1 MPFKLIPLDKIP
13 NVKNILGLEP
23 LKQNIKSKKNDE
35 FKNYLSSIDKPQIY
49 LELLPIAIFHQ
60 NFEIVKLMVEK
71 FNIKNTVFVNMNAS
85 SFYNSILKDD
95 SKDKITE
102 GKDIY
107 IDVQIPFVLM
117 SGIGGDIEIFKY
129 LLNQKLISD
138 KNQTGIIGLS
148 KKFKNI
154 FNSNIIGA
162 CAYYGNNKL
171 LEYLLK
177 NYKNDLDVNVTTTER
192 KSRNT
197 KPNILKE
204 FQGCTPCLLAVE
216 GPSSDATTLET
227 LKILN
232 NHKAN
237 FGVSDFNEDN
247 ILHLAT
253 KAKKIETAKFIID
266 TLKFKDLISEVNK
279 DKYTPLSLAQHL
291 NNDAFITY
299 YSDLNEIDEKEIQD
313 NVNELIESSKTA
325 TIRQSKKSKKKNK
338 KKGKNRDI
346 PALLNYSSENKEST
360 EKEKNRKE
368 EESNNNKNESQK
380 EIDSKQNEESQ
391 NNKNDLNEKNDK
403 KEEEIKDKNEGKS
416 KEETKNEENK
426 IESKKDENKEES
438 KIEETKNQI
447 KKEKKEKKQTNNK
460 KSKKNENIQTID
472 QQEDEFIIGLNIKKN
487 KKNKKLKKENNDSPS
502 KEKENDE
509 NKKEEKTNDNNKSEK
524 LKDKSKKEKRID
536 KDEEEIRKKEEEKKK
551 KEQEERERENE
562 RKEEEKRK
570 KEEEEKKRKEEEE
583 KKRKEEEEK
592 RKKEEEE
599 KRKKEKEEKRKKEE
613 EEKKRKEEEK
623 RRKEEEKRKKELEE
637 KKRIEEEEKRKKEE
651 EEKRKKEEEEKKRI
665 EEEEKRKKE
674 DEEERDKIS
683 VSVDDNIDNFSSE
696 KYEDIIQVNEE
707 DYEKLNQKYI
717 ELGKK
722 IENSEKEKEYLNSIL
737 IKMIVE
743 NKKNQEKS
751 NKDQNI
757 NDLIY
762 LSNKELEEKNRI
774 INDLEEKISMI
785 DLTDINNLPKE
796 KLEKYKEFYTKNLK
810 LINEL
815 MK

>member
-1 MPFKLIPLDKIP
+1 MSFNLISLDKIP
-13 NVKNILGLEP
+13 NVKNILGLEL

-35 FKNYLSSIDKPQIY
+35 IKNYLSSIDKPQIY

-60 NFEIVKLMVEK
+60 NFEIIKLMVEK

-177 NYKNDLDVNVTTTER
+177 NYKNDLDVNVSTTER

-227 LKILN
+227 LKILC

-237 FGVSDFNEDN
+237 FGVNDFNEDN

-266 TLKFKDLISEVNK
+266 TLKLKDLISEVNK

-338 KKGKNRDI
+338 KKGKNRDM

-360 EKEKNRKE
+360 EEEKNKKKE
-368 EESNNNKNESQK
+368 ENNNNKNENESQK
-380 EIDSKQNEESQ
+380 EINSKKNEESQ
-391 NNKNDLNEKNDK
+391 NNKNDLNEKDDK
-403 KEEEIKDKNEGKS
+403 KEEEIKDNIEEKS
-416 KEETKNEENK
+416 KEEIENEENK

-438 KIEETKNQI
+438 KIEEIKNEI

-487 KKNKKLKKENNDSPS
+487 KKNKKLKKENNDSPN

-509 NKKEEKTNDNNKSEK
+509 NKKEEKTNNNNKSEK
-524 LKDKSKKEKRID
+524 LKNKSKKEKRVD
-536 KDEEEIRKKEEEKKK
+536 KDEEEIRKKEEEKRK
-551 KEQEERERENE
+551 KEKEEKERENE

-592 RKKEEEE
+592 
-599 KRKKEKEEKRKKEE
+599 KRKKKRGRREKKKRGRREKKKRGRREKKKRRREKKKRRRKKKERIRGEKENRG
-613 EEKKRKEEEK
+613 
-623 RRKEEEKRKKELEE
+623 RR
-637 KKRIEEEEKRKKEE
+637 
-651 EEKRKKEEEEKKRI
+651 
-665 EEEEKRKKE
+665 
-674 DEEERDKIS
+674 
-683 VSVDDNIDNFSSE
+683 
-696 KYEDIIQVNEE
+696 
-707 DYEKLNQKYI
+707 
-717 ELGKK
+717 
-722 IENSEKEKEYLNSIL
+722 EKEKRGRR
-737 IKMIVE
+737 
-743 NKKNQEKS
+743 KK
-751 NKDQNI
+751 
-757 NDLIY
+757 
-762 LSNKELEEKNRI
+762 KERGRRK
-774 INDLEEKISMI
+774 K
-785 DLTDINNLPKE
+785 KE
-796 KLEKYKEFYTKNLK
+796 RGRRKKKERR
-810 LINEL
+810 
-815 MK
+815 

>member
-1 MPFKLIPLDKIP
+1 MPFNLMSLNKMP
-13 NVKNILGLEP
+13 NVKNILGLEL
-23 LKQNIKSKKNDE
+23 LKQNIKSKQNDDI
-35 FKNYLSSIDKPQIY
+35 KNYLSSIDKPEIY
-49 LELLPIAIFHQ
+49 LELLSIAIFHR
-60 NFEIVKLMVEK
+60 NFEIIKLMVEK
-71 FNIKNTVFVNMNAS
+71 FNIKNTFFFDMNAS

-129 LLNQKLISD
+129 LLNHKLISD

-177 NYKNDLDVNVTTTER
+177 NYKNDLDVNVTTTEK

-237 FGVSDFNEDN
+237 FGVNDFNEDN

-266 TLKFKDLISEVNK
+266 TLKLKDLISEVNK

-313 NVNELIESSKTA
+313 NVNELIESSRT
-325 TIRQSKKSKKKNK
+325 TIIRQSKKSKKKNK

-360 EKEKNRKE
+360 EAEKNINK
-368 EESNNNKNESQK
+368 EESNNNKNENESQK
-380 EIDSKQNEESQ
+380 EINSKQNEESQ
-391 NNKNDLNEKNDK
+391 NNKNDLKEKDDK
-403 KEEEIKDKNEGKS
+403 KEEEIKDKNEGKNNQIE
-416 KEETKNEENK
+416 EETKNEDNK
-426 IESKKDENKEES
+426 IDSKNDENKEES
-438 KIEETKNQI
+438 KKEETKEEI
-447 KKEKKEKKQTNNK
+447 KKEKKEKKQNK
-460 KSKKNENIQTID
+460 KSKKMENIQTIE

-487 KKNKKLKKENNDSPS
+487 KKNKKLKKENNDSPN

-524 LKDKSKKEKRID
+524 LKNKSKKEKRTD
-536 KDEEEIRKKEEEKKK
+536 KDEEEIRKKKEEEEKRK
-551 KEQEERERENE
+551 KEQEEIERENE
-562 RKEEEKRK
+562 RKEEEKR
-570 KEEEEKKRKEEEE
+570 RKEE
-583 KKRKEEEEK
+583 
-592 RKKEEEE
+592 
-599 KRKKEKEEKRKKEE
+599 
-613 EEKKRKEEEK
+613 
-623 RRKEEEKRKKELEE
+623 EE

-651 EEKRKKEEEEKKRI
+651 EEKRKKEEEEKRKKEEEEKKRR

-696 KYEDIIQVNEE
+696 KYEDILQVNEE

-722 IENSEKEKEYLNSIL
+722 IENSEKEKEYLNSLL

-762 LSNKELEEKNRI
+762 LSNKELEDKNRI
-774 INDLEEKISMI
+774 INDLEEKIDMT
-785 DLTDINNLPKE
+785 DLTDINNFPKE

-810 LINEL
+810 LIND
-815 MK
+815 MIK

>member
-1 MPFKLIPLDKIP
+1 MPFNLMSLNKMP
-13 NVKNILGLEP
+13 NVKNILGLEL
-23 LKQNIKSKKNDE
+23 LKQNIKSKQNDDI
-35 FKNYLSSIDKPQIY
+35 KNYLSSIDKPEIY
-49 LELLPIAIFHQ
+49 LELLSIAIFHR
-60 NFEIVKLMVEK
+60 NFEIIKLMVEK
-71 FNIKNTVFVNMNAS
+71 FNIKNTFFFDMNAS

-129 LLNQKLISD
+129 LLNHKLISD

-177 NYKNDLDVNVTTTER
+177 NYKNDLDVNVTTTEK

-237 FGVSDFNEDN
+237 FGVNDFNEDN

-266 TLKFKDLISEVNK
+266 TLKLKDLISEVNK

-313 NVNELIESSKTA
+313 NVNELIESSRT
-325 TIRQSKKSKKKNK
+325 TVIRQSKKSKKKNK

-360 EKEKNRKE
+360 EAEKNINKE
-368 EESNNNKNESQK
+368 ENNNNKNENESQK
-380 EIDSKQNEESQ
+380 EINSKQNEESQ
-391 NNKNDLNEKNDK
+391 NNKNDLNEKDDK
-403 KEEEIKDKNEGKS
+403 KEEEIKDKNEEKS
-416 KEETKNEENK
+416 DQIEKEAKNEDNK
-426 IESKKDENKEES
+426 IDSKNDENKEES
-438 KIEETKNQI
+438 KKEETKEEI
-447 KKEKKEKKQTNNK
+447 KKEKKEKKQNK
-460 KSKKNENIQTID
+460 KSKKMENIQTIE

-487 KKNKKLKKENNDSPS
+487 KKNKKLKKENNDSPN

-524 LKDKSKKEKRID
+524 LKNNSKKEKRID
-536 KDEEEIRKKEEEKKK
+536 KEEEEIRKKKEEEEKRK
-551 KEQEERERENE
+551 KEQEEIERENE
-562 RKEEEKRK
+562 RKEEEKRR
-570 KEEEEKKRKEEEE
+570 KEEEEKRRKEEEEKRRKEEEE
-583 KKRKEEEEK
+583 KKRIEEEEK

-599 KRKKEKEEKRKKEE
+599 KRKKEEK
-613 EEKKRKEEEK
+613 
-623 RRKEEEKRKKELEE
+623 EKRKKELEE
-637 KKRIEEEEKRKKEE
+637 KKRIEEEEKRKKEIEDKRKKEE

-674 DEEERDKIS
+674 EEEERDKIS

-696 KYEDIIQVNEE
+696 KYEDILQVNEE

-722 IENSEKEKEYLNSIL
+722 IENSEKEKEYLNSLL

-751 NKDQNI
+751 NKEQNI

-762 LSNKELEEKNRI
+762 LSNKELEDKNRI
-774 INDLEEKISMI
+774 INDLEEKLAMT
-785 DLTDINNLPKE
+785 DLTDINNFPKE

-810 LINEL
+810 IINDLI
-815 MK
+815 K

>member
-1 MPFKLIPLDKIP
+1 MSFNLISLDKLP
-13 NVKNILGLEP
+13 NVKNILGLEL

-35 FKNYLSSIDKPQIY
+35 IKNYLSSIDKPQIY

-60 NFEIVKLMVEK
+60 NFEIIKLMVEK
-71 FNIKNTVFVNMNAS
+71 FYIKNTVFVNMNAS
-85 SFYNSILKDD
+85 SFFNSILKDD

-138 KNQTGIIGLS
+138 KNQSGIIGLS

-177 NYKNDLDVNVTTTER
+177 NYKNDLDVNVVTTER

-227 LKILN
+227 LKILS

-237 FGVSDFNEDN
+237 FGVNDFNEDN

-253 KAKKIETAKFIID
+253 KAKKIKTAKFIID
-266 TLKFKDLISEVNK
+266 TLKLKDLISEVNK

-338 KKGKNRDI
+338 KKGKNRDM

-360 EKEKNRKE
+360 EEEKNKKKE
-368 EESNNNKNESQK
+368 DSNNNKNENESQK
-380 EIDSKQNEESQ
+380 EINSKKNEESQ
-391 NNKNDLNEKNDK
+391 NNKNDLNEKDDK
-403 KEEEIKDKNEGKS
+403 KEEEIKDKFEGKS

-426 IESKKDENKEES
+426 IETKKDENKEES
-438 KIEETKNQI
+438 KIEETKNEI
-447 KKEKKEKKQTNNK
+447 KKEKKEKKKTNNK

-509 NKKEEKTNDNNKSEK
+509 NKKEEKTNDNNKSDK
-524 LKDKSKKEKRID
+524 LKNKSKKEKRID
-536 KDEEEIRKKEEEKKK
+536 KDEEEIRKKEEEKRK
-551 KEQEERERENE
+551 KEQEETERENE
-562 RKEEEKRK
+562 RKEEEKRKKEEEEKRK

-592 RKKEEEE
+592 
-599 KRKKEKEEKRKKEE
+599 KRKEE
-613 EEKKRKEEEK
+613 EEKKRKEEEEK
-623 RRKEEEKRKKELEE
+623 KRKEEEE
-637 KKRIEEEEKRKKEE
+637 KKRKEDEKRRKEEEKRKKEE

-743 NKKNQEKS
+743 NKKNQEKP

>member
-1 MPFKLIPLDKIP
+1 MPFNLIPLDKIP

-266 TLKFKDLISEVNK
+266 TLKLKDLISEVNK

-360 EKEKNRKE
+360 EKGKNIKE
-368 EESNNNKNESQK
+368 EERNNNKNESQK

-391 NNKNDLNEKNDK
+391 NNKIDLNENNYK
-403 KEEEIKDKNEGKS
+403 K
-416 KEETKNEENK
+416 
-426 IESKKDENKEES
+426 
-438 KIEETKNQI
+438 
-447 KKEKKEKKQTNNK
+447 
-460 KSKKNENIQTID
+460 
-472 QQEDEFIIGLNIKKN
+472 
-487 KKNKKLKKENNDSPS
+487 
-502 KEKENDE
+502 
-509 NKKEEKTNDNNKSEK
+509 
-524 LKDKSKKEKRID
+524 
-536 KDEEEIRKKEEEKKK
+536 
-551 KEQEERERENE
+551 
-562 RKEEEKRK
+562 
-570 KEEEEKKRKEEEE
+570 
-583 KKRKEEEEK
+583 
-592 RKKEEEE
+592 
-599 KRKKEKEEKRKKEE
+599 
-613 EEKKRKEEEK
+613 
-623 RRKEEEKRKKELEE
+623 
-637 KKRIEEEEKRKKEE
+637 
-651 EEKRKKEEEEKKRI
+651 
-665 EEEEKRKKE
+665 
-674 DEEERDKIS
+674 
-683 VSVDDNIDNFSSE
+683 
-696 KYEDIIQVNEE
+696 
-707 DYEKLNQKYI
+707 
-717 ELGKK
+717 
-722 IENSEKEKEYLNSIL
+722 
-737 IKMIVE
+737 
-743 NKKNQEKS
+743 
-751 NKDQNI
+751 
-757 NDLIY
+757 
-762 LSNKELEEKNRI
+762 
-774 INDLEEKISMI
+774 
-785 DLTDINNLPKE
+785 
-796 KLEKYKEFYTKNLK
+796 
-810 LINEL
+810 
-815 MK
+815 

>member
-1 MPFKLIPLDKIP
+1 MPFNLMSLNKMP
-13 NVKNILGLEP
+13 NVKNILGLEL
-23 LKQNIKSKKNDE
+23 LKQNIKSKQNDDI
-35 FKNYLSSIDKPQIY
+35 KNYLSSIDKPEIY
-49 LELLPIAIFHQ
+49 LELLSIAIFHR
-60 NFEIVKLMVEK
+60 NFEIIKLMVEK
-71 FNIKNTVFVNMNAS
+71 FNIKNTFFFDMNAS

-129 LLNQKLISD
+129 LLNHKLISD

-177 NYKNDLDVNVTTTER
+177 NYKNDLDVNVTTTEK

-237 FGVSDFNEDN
+237 FGVNDFNEDN

-266 TLKFKDLISEVNK
+266 TLKLKDLISEVNK

-313 NVNELIESSKTA
+313 NVNELIESSRT
-325 TIRQSKKSKKKNK
+325 TVIRQSKKSKKKNK

-360 EKEKNRKE
+360 EAEKNINKE
-368 EESNNNKNESQK
+368 ENNNNKNENESQK
-380 EIDSKQNEESQ
+380 EINSKQNEESQ
-391 NNKNDLNEKNDK
+391 NNKNDLNEKDDK
-403 KEEEIKDKNEGKS
+403 KEEEIKDKNEGKNNQIE
-416 KEETKNEENK
+416 EETKNEDNK
-426 IESKKDENKEES
+426 IDSKNDENKEES
-438 KIEETKNQI
+438 KKEETKEEI
-447 KKEKKEKKQTNNK
+447 KKEKKEKKQNK
-460 KSKKNENIQTID
+460 KSKKMENIQTIE

-487 KKNKKLKKENNDSPS
+487 KKNKKLKKENNDSPN

-524 LKDKSKKEKRID
+524 LKYKSKKEKRID
-536 KDEEEIRKKEEEKKK
+536 KDEEEIRKKKEEEEKRK
-551 KEQEERERENE
+551 KEQEEIERENE
-562 RKEEEKRK
+562 RKEEEKRR
-570 KEEEEKKRKEEEE
+570 KEEEEKRRKEEEEKRRKEEEE
-583 KKRKEEEEK
+583 KKRIEEEEK

-599 KRKKEKEEKRKKEE
+599 KRKKEEK
-613 EEKKRKEEEK
+613 
-623 RRKEEEKRKKELEE
+623 EKRKKELEE
-637 KKRIEEEEKRKKEE
+637 KKRIEEEEKRKKEIEDKRKKEE

-674 DEEERDKIS
+674 EEEERDKIS

-696 KYEDIIQVNEE
+696 KYEDILQVNEE

-722 IENSEKEKEYLNSIL
+722 IENSEKEKEYLNSLL

-751 NKDQNI
+751 NKEQNI

-762 LSNKELEEKNRI
+762 LSNKELEDKNRI
-774 INDLEEKISMI
+774 INDLEEKLAMT
-785 DLTDINNLPKE
+785 DLTDINNFPKE

-810 LINEL
+810 IINDLI
-815 MK
+815 K

>member
-1 MPFKLIPLDKIP
+1 MPFNLMSLNKMP
-13 NVKNILGLEP
+13 NVKNILGLEL
-23 LKQNIKSKKNDE
+23 LKQNIKSKQNDDI
-35 FKNYLSSIDKPQIY
+35 KNYLSSIDKPEIY
-49 LELLPIAIFHQ
+49 LELLSIAIFHR
-60 NFEIVKLMVEK
+60 NFEIIKLMVEK
-71 FNIKNTVFVNMNAS
+71 FNIKNTFFFDMNAS

-129 LLNQKLISD
+129 LLNHKLISD

-177 NYKNDLDVNVTTTER
+177 NYKNDLDVNVTTTEK

-237 FGVSDFNEDN
+237 FGVNDFNEDN

-266 TLKFKDLISEVNK
+266 TLKLKDLISEVNK

-313 NVNELIESSKTA
+313 NVNELIESSRT
-325 TIRQSKKSKKKNK
+325 TIIRQSKKSKKKNK

-360 EKEKNRKE
+360 EAEKNINK
-368 EESNNNKNESQK
+368 EESNNNKNENESQK
-380 EIDSKQNEESQ
+380 EINSKQNEESQ
-391 NNKNDLNEKNDK
+391 NNKNDLNEKDDK
-403 KEEEIKDKNEGKS
+403 KEEEIKDKNEEK
-416 KEETKNEENK
+416 KNQIEEETKNEDNK
-426 IESKKDENKEES
+426 IDSKNDENKEES
-438 KIEETKNQI
+438 KKEETKEEI
-447 KKEKKEKKQTNNK
+447 KKEKKEKKQNNNK
-460 KSKKNENIQTID
+460 KSKKMENIQTIE

-487 KKNKKLKKENNDSPS
+487 KKNKKLKKENNDSPN

-524 LKDKSKKEKRID
+524 LKNKSKKEKRID
-536 KDEEEIRKKEEEKKK
+536 KDEEERRKKKEEEEKRK
-551 KEQEERERENE
+551 KEQEEIERENE
-562 RKEEEKRK
+562 RKEEEKR
-570 KEEEEKKRKEEEE
+570 RKEEEE
-583 KKRKEEEEK
+583 KKRIEEEEKKKKEEEEK
-592 RKKEEEE
+592 RKKEE
-599 KRKKEKEEKRKKEE
+599 K
-613 EEKKRKEEEK
+613 
-623 RRKEEEKRKKELEE
+623 EKRKKELEE
-637 KKRIEEEEKRKKEE
+637 KKRIEEEEKRKKEIEDKRKKEE

-674 DEEERDKIS
+674 EEEERDKIS

-696 KYEDIIQVNEE
+696 KYEDILQVNEE

-722 IENSEKEKEYLNSIL
+722 IENSEKEKEYLNSLL

-762 LSNKELEEKNRI
+762 LSNKELEDKNRI
-774 INDLEEKISMI
+774 INDLEEKIAMT
-785 DLTDINNLPKE
+785 DLTDINNFPKE

-810 LINEL
+810 LINDL

>member
-1 MPFKLIPLDKIP
+1 MPFNLMSLNKMP
-13 NVKNILGLEP
+13 NVKNILGLEL
-23 LKQNIKSKKNDE
+23 LKQNIKSKQNDDI
-35 FKNYLSSIDKPQIY
+35 KNYLSSIDKPEIY
-49 LELLPIAIFHQ
+49 LELLSIAIFHR
-60 NFEIVKLMVEK
+60 NFEIIKLMVEK
-71 FNIKNTVFVNMNAS
+71 FNIKNTFFFDMNAS

-129 LLNQKLISD
+129 LLNHKLISD

-177 NYKNDLDVNVTTTER
+177 NYKNDLDVNVTTTEK

-237 FGVSDFNEDN
+237 FGVNDFNEDN

-266 TLKFKDLISEVNK
+266 TLKLKDLISEVNK

-313 NVNELIESSKTA
+313 NVNELIESSRT
-325 TIRQSKKSKKKNK
+325 TVIRQSKKSKKKNK

-360 EKEKNRKE
+360 ETEKNKKKE
-368 EESNNNKNESQK
+368 ENNNNQNENESQK
-380 EIDSKQNEESQ
+380 EINSKENEESQ
-391 NNKNDLNEKNDK
+391 NNKNDLNEKDDK
-403 KEEEIKDKNEGKS
+403 KEEEIKDKNEGKNNQIE
-416 KEETKNEENK
+416 EETKNEDNK
-426 IESKKDENKEES
+426 IDSKNDENKEES
-438 KIEETKNQI
+438 KKEETKEEI
-447 KKEKKEKKQTNNK
+447 KKEKKEKKQNK
-460 KSKKNENIQTID
+460 KSKKMENIQTIE

-487 KKNKKLKKENNDSPS
+487 KKNKKLKKENNDSPN

-524 LKDKSKKEKRID
+524 LKNKSNKEKRID
-536 KDEEEIRKKEEEKKK
+536 KDEEEIRKKKEEEEKRK
-551 KEQEERERENE
+551 KEQEEIERENE
-562 RKEEEKRK
+562 RKEEEKRR
-570 KEEEEKKRKEEEE
+570 KEEEEKRRKEEEE
-583 KKRKEEEEK
+583 KKRIEEEEKKKKEEEEK
-592 RKKEEEE
+592 RKKEE
-599 KRKKEKEEKRKKEE
+599 K
-613 EEKKRKEEEK
+613 
-623 RRKEEEKRKKELEE
+623 EKRKKELEE
-637 KKRIEEEEKRKKEE
+637 KKRIEEEEKRKKEIEDKRKKEE

-674 DEEERDKIS
+674 EEEERDKIS

-696 KYEDIIQVNEE
+696 KYEDILQVNEE

-722 IENSEKEKEYLNSIL
+722 IENSEKEKEYLNSLL

-751 NKDQNI
+751 NKEQNI

-762 LSNKELEEKNRI
+762 LSNKELEDKNRI
-774 INDLEEKISMI
+774 INDLEEKLAMT
-785 DLTDINNLPKE
+785 DLTDINNFPKE

-810 LINEL
+810 LINDL